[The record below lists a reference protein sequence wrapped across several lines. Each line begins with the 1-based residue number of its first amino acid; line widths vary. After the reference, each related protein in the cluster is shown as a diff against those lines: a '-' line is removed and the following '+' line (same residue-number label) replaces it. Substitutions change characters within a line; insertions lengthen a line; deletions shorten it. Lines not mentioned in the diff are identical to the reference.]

1 MLGCWNALY
10 AYSYYAHIITG
21 LYEEVY
27 VFIYLFTK
35 YVCIYKPGIKFL
47 GGSAG
52 KWCLYERIYSTSTR
66 RVYNVSK

>member
-1 MLGCWNALY
+1 M
-10 AYSYYAHIITG
+10 HILLLACTRR
-21 LYEEVY
+21 YY